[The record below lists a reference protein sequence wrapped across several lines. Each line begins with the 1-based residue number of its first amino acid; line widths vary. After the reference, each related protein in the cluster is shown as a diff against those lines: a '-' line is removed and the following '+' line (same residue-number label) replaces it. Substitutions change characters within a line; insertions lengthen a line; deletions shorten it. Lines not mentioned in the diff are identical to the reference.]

1 MIDIIPIDYGKSVLS
16 ESMIFENGAKNKFR
30 PILFR
35 IYLLKIEN
43 RLILV
48 DAGCE
53 TMPDFDMRDFIGPV
67 KALCYIG
74 ISPEKIT
81 DLIITHAHHD
91 HIECAKYFKNA
102 ALYIQKDE
110 YEAGKGYL
118 AENLNIRTFDEEMQI
133 CDGVKAVKIGGH
145 SKGSS
150 IVEITDSGKK
160 YIIAGDECYMRECLI
175 KQLPTGT
182 SYNPEKS
189 HAFIQKYGKGG
200 YTVFLCHDEQLSYP
214 SKPSVIKTTSACNM

>member
-35 IYLLKIEN
+35 TYLLKIEN

-48 DAGCE
+48 DAGCV
-53 TMPDFDMRDFIGPV
+53 TMPGFDIKDFIGPV
-67 KALCYIG
+67 KALNNIG
-74 ISPEKIT
+74 ISV
-81 DLIITHAHHD
+81 IITNAHHD

-145 SKGSS
+145 SKDSS
-150 IVEITDSGKK
+150 IVEITDSDKK
-160 YIIAGDECYMRECLI
+160 YIIAGDECYIRDCLT
-175 KQLPTGT
+175 KQIPTGT

>member
-1 MIDIIPIDYGKSVLS
+1 MIDIIPIDYGKSVLP
-16 ESMIFENGAKNKFR
+16 ESWIFENGAENKLR
-30 PILFR
+30 PIVFR
-35 IYLLKIEN
+35 VYLIKTEN
-43 RLILV
+43 RLILA

-53 TMPDFDMRDFIGPV
+53 TMPGFVMTDFIGPV
-67 KALCYIG
+67 KALRNIG
-74 ISPEKIT
+74 VKADEIT

-102 ALYIQKDE
+102 VIYIQKDE

-118 AENLNIRTFDEEMQI
+118 PENLNILTFDEEMQI
-133 CDGVKAVKIGGH
+133 CDGIKAVKIGGH

-160 YIIAGDECYMRECLI
+160 YIIAGDECYKGDCLT
-175 KQLPTGT
+175 KQIPTGS

-189 HAFIQKYGKGG
+189 RDFVKKYGNGE
-200 YTVFLCHDEQLSYP
+200 YTVLLCHDE
-214 SKPSVIKTTSACNM
+214 

>member
-1 MIDIIPIDYGKSVLS
+1 MIDIIPIDYGKSVLP
-16 ESMIFENGAKNKFR
+16 ESWIFENGAENKFR
-30 PILFR
+30 PIIFR

-53 TMPDFDMRDFIGPV
+53 TMPGFDMTDFIGPV
-67 KALCYIG
+67 KALNNIG
-74 ISPEKIT
+74 ISPEEIT

-110 YEAGKGYL
+110 YEAGKEYL
-118 AENLNIRTFDEEMQI
+118 VDNINIRTFDEEMLI
-133 CDGVKAVKIGGH
+133 CDGIKAVKIGGH

-150 IVEITDSGKK
+150 IVEITDADKK
-160 YIIAGDECYMRECLI
+160 YVIAGDECYMRDCLT
-175 KQLPTGT
+175 KQIPTGA

-189 HAFIQKYGKGG
+189 SAFIKKYGAEE
-200 YTVFLCHDEQLSYP
+200 YTVFLCHEE
-214 SKPSVIKTTSACNM
+214 

>member
-1 MIDIIPIDYGKSVLS
+1 MIEIIPIEYGKSVLP
-16 ESMIFENGAKNKFR
+16 ESMIFQNGAENKFR
-30 PILFR
+30 PIVFL
-35 IYLLKIEN
+35 IYLLKTEN

-53 TMPDFDMRDFIGPV
+53 TMPGFEMRDFIGPV
-67 KALCYIG
+67 KALQNIG
-74 ISPEKIT
+74 ISPGEIT

-102 ALYIQKDE
+102 VIYIQKDE

-118 AENLNIRTFDEEMQI
+118 AENFNIRTFDEEMTI
-133 CDGVKAVKIGGH
+133 CGGIKAVKIGGH

-160 YIIAGDECYMRECLI
+160 YIIAGDECYMRDCLA
-175 KQLPTGT
+175 KQIPTGI

-189 HAFIQKYGKGG
+189 RAFIQKYGDGNERG
-200 YTVFLCHDEQLSYP
+200 HIS
-214 SKPSVIKTTSACNM
+214 

>member
-1 MIDIIPIDYGKSVLS
+1 MIEIIPINYGKSVLP
-16 ESMIFENGAKNKFR
+16 ESMIFQNGAENKFR
-30 PILFR
+30 PIIFR
-35 IYLLKIEN
+35 VYLIRTEN

-53 TMPDFDMRDFIGPV
+53 TMPGFDMRDFIGTV
-67 KALCYIG
+67 KALNNIG
-74 ISPEKIT
+74 ISPEEIT

-102 ALYIQKDE
+102 VIYIQKDE

-118 AENLNIRTFDEEMQI
+118 TENLNIRTFEKEMQI
-133 CDGVKAVKIGGH
+133 CDGIKAVKIGGH

-150 IVEITDSGKK
+150 IVEITDADKK
-160 YIIAGDECYMRECLI
+160 YIIAGDECYMRECLA
-175 KQLPTGT
+175 KQIPTGS

-189 HAFIQKYGKGG
+189 RSFIKKYGVEE
-200 YTVFLCHDEQLSYP
+200 YTVLLCHEE
-214 SKPSVIKTTSACNM
+214 